1 MTGVFARLQSRQP
14 IQAANNTKQRNAMLI
29 YGWKDGKC
37 RGISNSEE
45 RARTQRPDLDW
56 VCAEVHDQRQGL
68 IDNKNETALDALHE
82 LERTMNEFFDY
93 TETITND

>member
-1 MTGVFARLQSRQP
+1 MA
-14 IQAANNTKQRNAMLI
+14 LI
-29 YGWKDGKC
+29 YGYSKDGKC

-56 VCAEVHDQRQGL
+56 VCMEVHDQRQAL
-68 IDNKNETALDALHE
+68 LDNKNETALDALRE
-82 LERTMNEFFDY
+82 LERTMNDFFDY